1 MGEYRLFAGASSYS
15 VGCVK
20 HTWLKEGDTTSGL
33 QCVSIGVSE
42 PPEMRNQPESPRV
55 YEWNF
60 K

>member
-55 YEWNF
+55 YE
-60 K
+60 